1 MKKPVTRPPKPPR
14 RARLIRPTLAEDI
27 AIMRGIAADPDN
39 PESKKADF
47 RRARPL
53 SELIECRTR
62 MAAKRAKQAMTETR
76 KGSWAKPYDAAN
88 YLKTEETMWLYL
100 ANAQADGDPHLIE
113 MAESAI
119 EAPASGSPAM
129 WRGPMTWNYRV
140 VEFRQGDEHWR
151 AVHEVYYDAA
161 GKPVGLGATA
171 AVHWD
176 VDEGDETGLRVLAR
190 IRAAFDKPILTAA
203 ELTTGERR

>member
-119 EAPASGSPAM
+119 ERARVRIASNVERPDDLELPRGRIPAG
-129 WRGPMTWNYRV
+129 R
-140 VEFRQGDEHWR
+140 R
-151 AVHEVYYDAA
+151 A
-161 GKPVGLGATA
+161 
-171 AVHWD
+171 
-176 VDEGDETGLRVLAR
+176 LAR
-190 IRAAFDKPILTAA
+190 RA
-203 ELTTGERR
+203 